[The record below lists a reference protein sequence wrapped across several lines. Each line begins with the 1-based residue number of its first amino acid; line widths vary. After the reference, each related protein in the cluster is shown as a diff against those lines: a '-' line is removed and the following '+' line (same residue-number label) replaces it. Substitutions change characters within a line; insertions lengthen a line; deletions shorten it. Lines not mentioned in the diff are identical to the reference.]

1 MTRDFA
7 FAQFAAL
14 DTPAIIAAM
23 RQDGYTGSGAY
34 DDVCAYVVKVM
45 DRITKTSA
53 ATLAK
58 MSDWREVVAHSSGKG
73 KTTPAAADL
82 PGDITGKGWRIEY
95 NGPAGRVQLIFD
107 KCPRESIR
115 RAVKDAGFYWS
126 PVFRCWQ
133 RKLTRKA
140 QRAAEDLAR
149 RITTMG
155 L

>member
-34 DDVCAYVVKVM
+34 EDISAYVVKVL
-45 DRITKTSA
+45 DRIAKTSA
-53 ATLAK
+53 ATLAT
-58 MSDWREVVAHSSGKG
+58 MNDWREIIAHASGKS
-73 KTTPAAADL
+73 KTTTAAAAL
-82 PGDITGKGWRIEY
+82 PGDIIGKGWRIEY
-95 NGPAGRVQLIFD
+95 NGPANRVQIVFD

-115 RAVKDAGFYWS
+115 KAVKDAGFYWS
-126 PVFRCWQ
+126 PTLHCWQ
-133 RKLTRKA
+133 RKITNKA
-140 QRAAEDLAR
+140 RRAAEDVAR
-149 RITTMG
+149 ELTAMG

>member
-23 RQDGYTGSGAY
+23 QQDGYTGSGAY
-34 DDVCAYVVKVM
+34 DDVCAYVCKVM

-58 MSDWREVVAHSSGKG
+58 MSDWREVVAHASGKG
-73 KTTPAAADL
+73 KATPAAADL
-82 PGDITGKGWRIEY
+82 PGDIIGKTWRIEF
-95 NGPAGRVQLIFD
+95 NGPANRVQIVFT
-107 KCPRESIR
+107 KFPRESAR
-115 RAVKDAGFYWS
+115 KAVKAAGFYWC
-126 PVFRCWQ
+126 PTLRAWQ
-133 RKLTRKA
+133 RRITNKA
-140 QRAAEDLAR
+140 RRAAEDVAR
-149 RITTMG
+149 ELTAMG

>member
-1 MTRDFA
+1 MTRENA
-7 FAQFAAL
+7 MMQFAAL
-14 DTPAIIAAM
+14 DSLALVAEM
-23 RQDGYTGSGAY
+23 RRDGYTGNGCY
-34 DDVCAYVVKVM
+34 DDVCKYVCKVI

-53 ATLAK
+53 ATLAT
-58 MSDWREVVAHSSGKG
+58 MTDWRDVLAHSSGKR
-73 KTTPAAADL
+73 KAAPAVADL

-95 NGPAGRVQLIFD
+95 NGTAGRVQLIFD

-115 RAVKDAGFYWS
+115 RAVKDSGFYWS
-126 PVFRCWQ
+126 PVLRCWQ

-149 RITTMG
+149 RITAMG